1 MRRAFFYF
9 PHKEK
14 NTMTLV
20 DKAIEFL
27 KDRKGDEF
35 AQKAVILILI
45 VIAGVSAVGY
55 LGSVIV
61 RMINNGANGLG
72 G

>member
-1 MRRAFFYF
+1 MELV
-9 PHKEK
+9 EK
-14 NTMTLV
+14 MLNFV
-20 DKAIEFL
+20 Q
-27 KDRKGDEF
+27 DRKGDEF